1 MKNVFLFSKKNREIV
16 LTNLIVL
23 TILLFG
29 LFFMVLNGS
38 NYNNEK
44 VYLYSF
50 LFQLLTYSI
59 LISMW
64 EVKGLNIVDVL
75 FQIFI
80 FTICV
85 IPHLVLVG
93 IANNIN
99 GFQLLLPLC
108 IEYIWGISIISFKSL
123 LCIKIKQEF
132 TIHLVL
138 KVFIFAVMII
148 SLVFLSFYYH
158 YENLVL
164 TTIFDKRI
172 PIVFFLNPLLNI
184 AGIISTQLGEANY
197 LGYKPVY
204 TFVIFWIG
212 ILVLSFFI
220 YKKSTVG
227 DSCEDK

>member
-1 MKNVFLFSKKNREIV
+1 MKNVFLFSKKNRVIV

-29 LFFMVLNGS
+29 LFFMVLNSS
-38 NYNNEK
+38 NYDNEK

-64 EVKGLNIVDVL
+64 EVEGLNIVDIL
-75 FQIFI
+75 FQILI
-80 FTICV
+80 FTICA
-85 IPHLVLVG
+85 IPHLILVG
-93 IANNIN
+93 VVNNIN
-99 GFQLLLPLC
+99 GLQLLLPLC

-123 LCIKIKQEF
+123 LCIKFKEVF
-132 TIHLVL
+132 TVHLVL

-158 YENLVL
+158 YGNLVL

-172 PIVFFLNPLLNI
+172 PPVFFLNPLLNI
-184 AGIISTQLGEANY
+184 AGVISNQLGQANY

-204 TFVIFWIG
+204 IFVIFWMG
-212 ILVLSFFI
+212 ISVLNLLI
-220 YKKSTVG
+220 NKKCSVG
-227 DSCEDK
+227 YSCEDK